1 MAFKIIDRE
10 NWSRKEY
17 FEHYFSNVP
26 CTYSMTTK
34 LDITKIIKSK
44 IIHYAQMGDITL
56 VAGPSSLYLLYNQ
69 CIKLR

>member
-10 NWSRKEY
+10 NWSRKGY

-44 IIHYAQMGDITL
+44 KNYILRCFIILQ
-56 VAGPSSLYLLYNQ
+56 LL
-69 CIKLR
+69 